1 LQIIEQILE
10 FLFSGSGTLPEQSNS
25 PFLVFAI
32 SSGIIGVFVVIVD
45 YLVSLIPRDSF
56 LKLTH
61 SLARLPLFIA
71 IWGLGAAV
79 VSFFGVAFH
88 ILETTLQAAVVAG
101 IAWPV
106 LMTRIVSSAG
116 AAAELEETGEAEE
129 TEE

>member
-1 LQIIEQILE
+1 MVWVWVGDSIIRNRIFGYIFCSFFKSE
-10 FLFSGSGTLPEQSNS
+10 T
-25 PFLVFAI
+25 I
-32 SSGIIGVFVVIVD
+32 SEDSSIFVD

-61 SLARLPLFIA
+61 SLARLPLYIA

-116 AAAELEETGEAEE
+116 AAAEPEETGEAEE

>member
-1 LQIIEQILE
+1 MNIIEQILE
-10 FLFSGSGTLPEQSNS
+10 FLFSGSGTLPEKSDA

-61 SLARLPLFIA
+61 SLAMLPKFIA

-116 AAAELEETGEAEE
+116 AAAEPKQADEPEDTDE
-129 TEE
+129 